1 MKSNL
6 ILLACFASGIA
17 FGYSGNAPEW
27 LQSHELPGI
36 ILTVLVIQ
44 VGISLG
50 GNKDLIATL
59 KQVNPKMFCL
69 PLFTIAGTLF
79 FTAIGGLMLHGIS
92 LRDSLAVAD
101 EDYHGRS
108 TGSRRTGNNSPASQ
122 HHTRDDFT
130 LRHTAHH
137 EAMRISRTYIR
148 GRHQLH
154 GRMPA
159 YNHAQHRQERTHARC
174 STPRH
179 RARNK
184 RTAPHIVLLLLK
196 SAEERTFPRTPTHRK
211 HIYQYLCTIMK
222 NVKIQLSSDETLQTH
237 KS

>member
-6 ILLACFASGIA
+6 ILLACFAAGIA

-79 FTAIGGLMLHGIS
+79 FTAIGGLS
-92 LRDSLAVAD
+92 LRDSLAVGSGFGYYSLSSVLISQMKITTAGAQVAGELATIALLANIIREMISLFGTPLITKRCGFLAPISVAGINSMD
-101 EDYHGRS
+101 VCLPTIMRS
-108 TGSRRTGNNSPASQ
+108 TGKNELMPVAV
-122 HHTRDDFT
+122 
-130 LRHTAHH
+130 
-137 EAMRISRTYIR
+137 
-148 GRHQLH
+148 LH
-154 GRMPA
+154 G
-159 YNHAQHRQERTHARC
+159 
-174 STPRH
+174 
-179 RARNK
+179 
-184 RTAPHIVLLLLK
+184 IVLEISVPLLI
-196 SAEERTFPRTPTHRK
+196 SFF
-211 HIYQYLCTIMK
+211 CC
-222 NVKIQLSSDETLQTH
+222 
-237 KS
+237 

>member
-6 ILLACFASGIA
+6 ILLACFAAGIA

-69 PLFTIAGTLF
+69 PLFTVAGTLF

-92 LRDSLAVAD
+92 LRDSLAVGSGFGYYSLSSVLISQMKITTAGAQVAGELATIALLANIIREMISLFGTPLITKRCGFLAPISVAGINSMD
-101 EDYHGRS
+101 VCLPTIMRS
-108 TGSRRTGNNSPASQ
+108 TGKNELMPVAV
-122 HHTRDDFT
+122 
-130 LRHTAHH
+130 
-137 EAMRISRTYIR
+137 
-148 GRHQLH
+148 LH
-154 GRMPA
+154 G
-159 YNHAQHRQERTHARC
+159 
-174 STPRH
+174 
-179 RARNK
+179 
-184 RTAPHIVLLLLK
+184 IVLEISVPLLI
-196 SAEERTFPRTPTHRK
+196 SFF
-211 HIYQYLCTIMK
+211 CC
-222 NVKIQLSSDETLQTH
+222 
-237 KS
+237 